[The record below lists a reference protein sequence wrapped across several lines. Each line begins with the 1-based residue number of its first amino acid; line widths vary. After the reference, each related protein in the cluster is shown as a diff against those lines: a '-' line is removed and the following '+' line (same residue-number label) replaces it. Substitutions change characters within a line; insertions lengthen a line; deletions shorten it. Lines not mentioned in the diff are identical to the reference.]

1 MTGSNMISPV
11 LERFKASN
19 REYRG
24 QIHLAIL
31 YMLSLRFLRPSFG
44 PLI

>member
-1 MTGSNMISPV
+1 MTGKQYDLPV

-31 YMLSLRFLRPSFG
+31 YMLSLRFPRPSFG